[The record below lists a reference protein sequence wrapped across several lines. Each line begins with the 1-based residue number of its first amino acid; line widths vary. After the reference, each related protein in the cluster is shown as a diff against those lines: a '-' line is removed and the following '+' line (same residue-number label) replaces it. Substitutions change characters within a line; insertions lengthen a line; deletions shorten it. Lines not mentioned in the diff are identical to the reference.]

1 MLIIFKNIKEN
12 NDNQDIV
19 FLLKVIKKQCTFI
32 KKYKENYFYD
42 AELSKFLILKCI
54 GDLHSYPVMQKAHEP
69 QDRNGF
75 KQRKG
80 THM

>member
-32 KKYKENYFYD
+32 KEYKENYFYD
-42 AELSKFLILKCI
+42 AELSKFLIEMYSWLAQLSS
-54 GDLHSYPVMQKAHEP
+54 DA
-69 QDRNGF
+69 
-75 KQRKG
+75 KG
-80 THM
+80 PWASG